1 MLFVTRLE
9 YSYLLANSTLCCV
22 CKILDADAS
31 LRPYLETYELK
42 HPKTMN
48 DINHRKLQKV
58 APFKTGSSGDDDE
71 EEKAEDESDGAVE
84 DDDEDRL
91 LCATCNP
98 PSTSK

>member
-1 MLFVTRLE
+1 MKN
-9 YSYLLANSTLCCV
+9 A
-22 CKILDADAS
+22 
-31 LRPYLETYELK
+31 
-42 HPKTMN
+42 KTMN
-48 DINHRKLQKV
+48 DINLRKLQKV
-58 APFKTGSSGDDDE
+58 APSKTGSSGENDGKRKAGNDNKDDDE

>member
-1 MLFVTRLE
+1 M
-9 YSYLLANSTLCCV
+9 
-22 CKILDADAS
+22 
-31 LRPYLETYELK
+31 K
-42 HPKTMN
+42 HAKTMN
-48 DINHRKLQKV
+48 DINLRKLQKV
-58 APFKTGSSGDDDE
+58 ARSKTGSSGENDGKRKAGNDNKDDDE